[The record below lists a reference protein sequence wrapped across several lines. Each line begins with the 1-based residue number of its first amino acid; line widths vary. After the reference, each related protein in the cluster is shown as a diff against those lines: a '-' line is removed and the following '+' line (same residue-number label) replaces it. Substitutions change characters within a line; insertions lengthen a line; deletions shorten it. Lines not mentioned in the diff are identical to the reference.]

1 MNGILPIT
9 GCDNPERKADI
20 IFVHG
25 LGGNALDTW
34 HHQNDPSKN
43 ILDSWSYWLG
53 RNFPEVGVWTI
64 GYSSSPSAWVGTLR
78 KLRLVSQDSGYT
90 MPLVD
95 RATQI
100 LDSMANKKLGER
112 PLMFICH
119 SLGGLV
125 VKQVLRLSNEA
136 VSDRLKK
143 QVIENTRVV
152 MFLATPHNGVRLNF
166 FLSFLLMLLGSTI
179 TIREICLGRENIT
192 SLYRWYC
199 EYAREFNIQTVSY
212 RETRPFRD
220 IFIIVDESSA
230 YPGIGPLTPLDE
242 NHVSIAKPMK
252 NSSQVCEKA
261 YCLVKEHLIQ
271 PPSEEEKPTQLN
283 NKFTS
288 LKNIQR
294 HDLILTN
301 PTKRNNTQKTEE
313 MTIIQLSVIFS
324 FGNTPRNRGL
334 LQEEKEIADQIDK
347 NNSLNVCVQLK
358 ETFSSE
364 HQNLTNRGVTS
375 ITPD

>member
-9 GCDNPERKADI
+9 GCDNAERKADI

-25 LGGNALDTW
+25 LGGNALSTW

-43 ILDSWSYWLG
+43 KSDSWPYWLG
-53 RNFPEVGVWTI
+53 KDFPEVGVWTI
-64 GYSSSPSAWVGTLR
+64 SYSSSPSVWVGVLR
-78 KLRLVSQDSGYT
+78 KLGLASQNSGYT

-166 FLSFLLMLLGSTI
+166 FLSFLLKLPGSTI
-179 TIREICLGRENIT
+179 TIKEICLDRENIT

-212 RETRPFRD
+212 RETRPFHD
-220 IFIIVDESSA
+220 IFIIVDESSS

-242 NHVSIAKPMK
+242 NHVSIAKPK
-252 NSSQVCEKA
+252 KSSNQVCEKA
-261 YCLVKEHLIQ
+261 SALVREHLIQ
-271 PPSEEEKPTQLN
+271 TSSREEKLALL
-283 NKFTS
+283 KSKSFL
-288 LKNIQR
+288 LKNIQKR
-294 HDLILTN
+294 DFVLVN
-301 PTKRNNTQKTEE
+301 PTKHNDSQRPEE
-313 MTIIQLSVIFS
+313 MSIVQLSVVFS
-324 FGNTPRNRGL
+324 FENAPRKRNL
-334 LQEEKEIADQIDK
+334 LEEKKIADQINK
-347 NNSLNVCVQLK
+347 KNSLNVCIQLK
-358 ETFSSE
+358 EAFSSE
-364 HQNLTNRGVTS
+364 HQTLTNRGVTN
-375 ITPD
+375 IRPG